1 MADVTVYF
9 ATNRNNKGSEKN
21 PDFGERFQEE
31 GAHYVRY
38 GRAVLQKPRGAWSDD
53 YKVKQV
59 ELFPES
65 IPTDRKGA
73 QLLGSAAAM
82 TGLRDLMVKQ
92 DCDSLVYIHGFANDF
107 ASSLARAAEL
117 KVRYAAGR
125 GRELN
130 VFVFSWPTNGKM
142 VPWIS
147 YYSDRAD
154 ARGSGLAVARSLLRL
169 RAFLREITD
178 NGQQCNQSLHLVA
191 HSMGNYV
198 LRQAIQAVK
207 KERAGRPLERIFD
220 HVFLMAA
227 DEDDDTFEKPYKL
240 AALPELARAVHVYY
254 SEDDQALK
262 ISDKTKGN
270 PDRLGSQGPRLK
282 DNLPR
287 KIVLVDC
294 ADVDETELLHTRHQ
308 YYRQRE
314 EVVADVRQVL
324 AGVPPRQI
332 KGRIYL
338 PDERSYRILAKK
350 SRPRRKAK

>member
-38 GRAVLQKPRGAWSDD
+38 GRAVLQKPRGVWSDD

-82 TGLRDLMVKQ
+82 TGLRDLMVER
-92 DCDSLVYIHGFANDF
+92 DRDSLVYLHGFANDF

-117 KVRYAAGR
+117 KVRYAFER

-130 VFVFSWPTNGKM
+130 VFVFSWPTNGEM
-142 VPWIS
+142 VPWVS
-147 YYSDRAD
+147 YYDDRAD
-154 ARGSGLAVARSLLRL
+154 ARASSVAIARTFLKL
-169 RAFLREITD
+169 RAFLGEITKK
-178 NGQQCNQSLHLVA
+178 GEQCNQSLHLVA

-198 LRQAIQAVK
+198 LRHAVQAVK
-207 KERAGRPLERIFD
+207 RELAGRPLERIFD

-227 DEDDDTFEKPYKL
+227 DEDDDAFEKPHKL
-240 AALPELARAVHVYY
+240 AVLPELARAVHVYY

-287 KIVLVDC
+287 KVILVDC
-294 ADVDETELLHTRHQ
+294 ADVDETKLAHTRHQ

-332 KGRIYL
+332 KGREYL
-338 PDERSYRILAKK
+338 PEERSYKIRAKK
-350 SRPRRKAK
+350 ARSRRKVK